1 MALNPVTNRARAAG
15 DLKSG
20 RAGACR
26 RMRVI
31 LNRLGAEFELW
42 RRYTDDPFLL
52 LVGTILSQN
61 TNWRNTRAAY
71 NCLITKFH
79 TPGQLARAEVREIQ
93 KLIKPAGLYRMK
105 SKRLKEVARIVLE
118 RYHGD
123 LSTLLR
129 KPSEEARRELLSLPG
144 IGYKTADV
152 VLVFGAGRDV
162 LPIDTHIFRVSKRL
176 GFARPKAS
184 YEEVRSEL
192 EELTPRGHRGE
203 AHVLWIQ
210 HGRRYCLARNPLCD
224 ECPINDLCPIGIRRA
239 KRARL

>member
-1 MALNPVTNRARAAG
+1 MALNPVTNRARVAG
-15 DLKSG
+15 DLKGG
-20 RAGACR
+20 RAGARR
-26 RMRVI
+26 RMLVI

-71 NCLITKFH
+71 NRLITKFH
-79 TPGQLARAEVREIQ
+79 TPGQLARAEVLEIQ

-118 RYHGD
+118 RYRGD